1 MYMRK
6 DFSEA
11 IMKRSEKQS
20 MHIETKAIETEV
32 GSQKKE
38 IFALANTRP
47 EEENLKLIL
56 NYIYEIENKNT

>member
-6 DFSEA
+6 DFSEP

-32 GSQKKE
+32 VSLKKE
-38 IFALANTRP
+38 IFALTNTRP

-56 NYIYEIENKNT
+56 NYIYETENKNT

>member
-38 IFALANTRP
+38 IFALTNTRP

-56 NYIYEIENKNT
+56 NYIYETENKNT

>member
-1 MYMRK
+1 MRK
-6 DFSEA
+6 DLSEA

-32 GSQKKE
+32 VSLKKE
-38 IFALANTRP
+38 IFALTNTRP

-56 NYIYEIENKNT
+56 NYIYETENKNT